1 MLNRSAFNRS
11 MLAGAA
17 GAVALVFASASFTA
31 EATVTSANSTVTR
44 SGEATWSA
52 SLSPVFSSSQIHAA
66 EGTWSSA
73 GATTQF
79 DGNRILAGVGNW
91 TAEATLHAVILNTV
105 FASGSW
111 DGTSSLHMLPD
122 AKLGNADW
130 TAGATFTAV
139 AGQSGDLSGDWS
151 VDAQWALDEGLV
163 TRGVE
168 ANWEAGAIGFHAEP
182 TILSGGITTH
192 DATVEWLGTAS
203 LTTDPELTD
212 LRITELLFICESFW
226 DAQASIIYG
235 ADAQWAAGSST
246 LGVTATKS
254 AGGFGDWIAAA
265 TFDAEAIHIRDAGT
279 VVLSASASMIT
290 HALQEHTGQVVWGG
304 SAVFAADATVIHAAN
319 AAWNAE
325 ADMGGTGV
333 REARSTVAMA
343 GTASLAMESV
353 RYAGASADWSAAGTY
368 VMSGAAV
375 LRLVQAPESRRYV
388 MSDSQRQFVM
398 SDSNRNF
405 QFSGRSSN
413 SEVST

>member
-139 AGQSGDLSGDWS
+139 AGQSGDLSGDWN

-203 LTTDPELTD
+203 LTTDLELID
-212 LRITELLFICESFW
+212 LRITELLLICESFW

-304 SAVFAADATVIHAAN
+304 SAVFAADATIIHAAN
-319 AAWNAE
+319 AAWNVE

-333 REARSTVAMA
+333 REARSTVAMV

-413 SEVST
+413 SEVSI